1 MNQAFYTGIV
11 GMQAHQYSLDIVA
24 DNLANVNTIGFRG
37 SQAEFAS
44 LFEEVLGSTFSG
56 STTTDSIGLGTRIQ
70 TTAMMQ
76 QQGSLILGDKNTDL
90 AIEGEGWFGING
102 HGQDLYTRAGAFTFD
117 SGRNLV
123 TEDGFYVLGTMGNN
137 FSGNVLTEQ
146 VDAVALG
153 DVAAQEALILPDS
166 LLFPVEPT
174 TLAEF
179 SGNLGTEDI
188 LRSVSAPVISAD
200 SEHNRLRL
208 DFTQSTPQPAT
219 GIAWD
224 IAGTT
229 TSNDGTITYDS
240 QNGSALFDETGRLIS
255 FIMPPLDNN
264 GSPVSVDLGE
274 GFTGVT
280 SNVSESIP
288 SLSSSADGF
297 ESGDL
302 IGYRINQYADIIAS
316 FSNGRS
322 SAVGKIALYHF
333 QNDQGLNRINGSRFE
348 ESANSGKPIFYKD
361 AQGNSILGSTVHSGR
376 LENSNV
382 RIENGLTELII
393 LQRSF
398 DANSKSVTTGDQ
410 LIQKALQMDA

>member
-44 LFEEVLGSTFSG
+44 LFEEVLGSTSSG

-229 TSNDGTITYDS
+229 TSNDGTITYDT

-361 AQGNSILGSTVHSGR
+361 AQGNSILGSTVYSGR